1 MVRQLKRQVREAF
14 NLKMNAI
21 WMPIQFK
28 LWKQRISL
36 NSKVCTTLVWRRK
49 NALFWLPTV
58 PGGLISDKN
67 IPEQFGIVLVES
79 PRAERNFDPFV
90 LVQDS
95 SFCVEKLCTD
105 LLCFEAKT
113 FWRLLWRNTNVY
125 GFIRCSYADFVCYT
139 FNGLVIIRV
148 KFDKEYF
155 QKLIVKLNSFYE
167 DYVVPQV
174 LKKTEIIFFTKKC
187 FMFSNKKQSRTIYF
201 TLFTILKTIYFFTSQ
216 QSDFLV
222 TFKPF

>member
-1 MVRQLKRQVREAF
+1 
-14 NLKMNAI
+14 
-21 WMPIQFK
+21 MPIQFK

-49 NALFWLPTV
+49 NALLWLLTV
-58 PGGLISDKN
+58 PSGLISDKN
-67 IPEQFGIVLVES
+67 IPEQFGIVLIKS
-79 PRAERNFDPFV
+79 PRAKRNFDY
-90 LVQDS
+90 
-95 SFCVEKLCTD
+95 KILCFTTRF
-105 LLCFEAKT
+105 LILCWDVRHWLTLFEAKT

-187 FMFSNKKQSRTIYF
+187 FMFSNKKQSRSIYF